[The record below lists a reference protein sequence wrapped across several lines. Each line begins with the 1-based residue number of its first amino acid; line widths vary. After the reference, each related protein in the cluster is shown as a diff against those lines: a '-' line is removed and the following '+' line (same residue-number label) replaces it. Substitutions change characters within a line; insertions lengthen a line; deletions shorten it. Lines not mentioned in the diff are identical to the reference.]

1 MERRMRGTLRVGAT
15 AVGVATGLMALAST
29 AQTPDGYIH
38 ASFRGPLEV
47 FSSPTA
53 DVVAIGDGTNDT
65 AEIAEIAA
73 LLNGP
78 LGPAAKTGV
87 PDSPYRVA
95 FEAGA
100 APNATSTPTV
110 SLPPVDSTPI
120 TAAPTRKDAAIL
132 PSKPVVDSGG
142 KIDCSG
148 AVSCRTD
155 PATNVTTV
163 TYPDGVVA
171 IVQKINDLTVVAYK
185 TITEVLPAEI
195 SSWLPPVP
203 SSTPPLVAAVAP
215 PPAPATAP
223 IDPVIESTP
232 DEVASAPETKSTSID
247 PGPPAPDLDLKPDL
261 DLDLDGNGDGPKVSV
276 AKPPKDFSPEADDS
290 KIGPD
295 LTAPKVPD
303 LGGKV
308 KDTIGGVVD
317 AVKGA
322 VGKALGPGAS
332 TPSAG
337 DDSSQDAPS
346 SKDSPNSRSGR
357 SAGGNSDGS

>member
-132 PSKPVVDSGG
+132 PSKPVVDSHG
-142 KIDCSG
+142 KVDCSG

-155 PATNVTTV
+155 PVTNITTV

-171 IVQKINDLTVVAYK
+171 IVEKINDLTVVAYK
-185 TITEVLPAEI
+185 TITEILPAEV
-195 SSWLPPVP
+195 SALLPPVP
-203 SSTPPLVAAVAP
+203 SSTPPLVAAAEQPSAP
-215 PPAPATAP
+215 TIAETS
-223 IDPVIESTP
+223 PVIAPTP
-232 DEVASAPETKSTSID
+232 DAVPAEPDTDSAAIAPGPAID
-247 PGPPAPDLDLKPDL
+247 PGPPAPDIDLNADA
-261 DLDLDGNGDGPKVSV
+261 PKVSV
-276 AKPPKDFSPEADDS
+276 TTPPKDFSPGSDDFDIGADLPS
-290 KIGPD
+290 
-295 LTAPKVPD
+295 PKVPA